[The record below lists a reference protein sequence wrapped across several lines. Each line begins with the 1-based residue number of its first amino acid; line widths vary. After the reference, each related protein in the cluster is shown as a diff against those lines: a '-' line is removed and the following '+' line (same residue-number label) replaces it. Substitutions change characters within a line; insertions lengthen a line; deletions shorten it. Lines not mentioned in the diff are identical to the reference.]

1 MPGQDL
7 TDEMKAL
14 LENLKRPTNNT
25 ADRLERLLENYDELV
40 KIQKKELG
48 HMRDEIFLLK
58 PFRDLVYHIASKRQ
72 DSVDDY
78 IRLAKQCIADYENVK
93 MLFALNPDLELKP

>member
-1 MPGQDL
+1 MD
-7 TDEMKAL
+7 
-14 LENLKRPTNNT
+14 T
-25 ADRLERLLENYDELV
+25 ADRLEKLLESYHELAT
-40 KIQKKELG
+40 IQKKELG

-78 IRLAKQCIADYENVK
+78 IRLAKQCIADYEGVMK
-93 MLFALNPDLELKP
+93 T